1 MSSLD
6 YLRMWSD
13 SEWPTDDF
21 TVAVNRAELTR
32 HDDEHRA
39 RIAFTYSVQGAER
52 SRVLAW
58 LRRDEPAEGERRFL
72 DEAPTWLTGPAWASS
87 SVWWVTVSTDAWQL
101 ELLDKLAWSREL
113 RAPDAR
119 SEVDWVLRAPYVRAG
134 APTFVALLAGDTPCT
149 GQHRVARIEE
159 DTVKELNC
167 SELGMDCSFHA
178 EGETADEVKAK
189 MMEHAAAEHADMLAG
204 MTDDQKTGLMATM
217 DEKIAA
223 H

>member
-58 LRRDEPAEGERRFL
+58 LRRDEPAEVERRFL
-72 DEAPTWLTGPAWASS
+72 NEVLTWLTGPAWAFSS
-87 SVWWVTVSTDAWQL
+87 LWWVSVSTDARQL
-101 ELLDKLAWSREL
+101 ELLDELAWSREL
-113 RAPDAR
+113 RARGTRKD
-119 SEVDWVLRAPYVRAG
+119 VDWVLRTPQVR
-134 APTFVALLAGDTPCT
+134 P
-149 GQHRVARIEE
+149 
-159 DTVKELNC
+159 
-167 SELGMDCSFHA
+167 SS
-178 EGETADEVKAK
+178 
-189 MMEHAAAEHADMLAG
+189 
-204 MTDDQKTGLMATM
+204 
-217 DEKIAA
+217 
-223 H
+223 